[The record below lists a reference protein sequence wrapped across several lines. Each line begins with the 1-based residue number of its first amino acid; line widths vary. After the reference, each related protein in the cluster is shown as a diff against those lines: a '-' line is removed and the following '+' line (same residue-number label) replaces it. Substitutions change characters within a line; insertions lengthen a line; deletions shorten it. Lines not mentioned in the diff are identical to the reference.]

1 VARNRSDARKSRE
14 DSRSRRR
21 TEDAAKPASGAEDAT
36 QQPDEE
42 SPADRLKRLTA
53 ATLAGAAVGVAVGA
67 AKAVANRS
75 RPDDGDEPEPDAQ
88 TDAGDDAP
96 AAKAGDGDAAD
107 TGSEDDSDTE
117 PEAAA
122 AADDDDADQDDSA
135 DANSEAREEPADERD
150 DAADDES
157 GDEEEP
163 SAPTGRRNGS
173 VVAAVRSAREQF
185 VELTGR
191 EPESVAAVDRSDDG
205 WTVTFEIVELQRV
218 PSSTDVLGSY
228 DVVLDGGLELVG
240 YTRGRRYLRSQ
251 SDGGAG

>member
-21 TEDAAKPASGAEDAT
+21 ADDAAEPASGAEDAT
-36 QQPDEE
+36 QPPDDE

-67 AKAVANRS
+67 AKAAVNRS
-75 RPDDGDEPEPDAQ
+75 RHDDGDEAESESQA
-88 TDAGDDAP
+88 DAGDDAP
-96 AAKAGDGDAAD
+96 AAEASDGEAAD
-107 TGSEDDSDTE
+107 TAAEDDSDAE

-122 AADDDDADQDDSA
+122 AADDDADPDDSA
-135 DANSEAREEPADERD
+135 EADSGTSEGPTNDREDAEDEESADED
-150 DAADDES
+150 
-157 GDEEEP
+157 EP
-163 SAPTGRRNGS
+163 SADTGRHNGS

-228 DVVLDGGLELVG
+228 DVVLDDRLELVG